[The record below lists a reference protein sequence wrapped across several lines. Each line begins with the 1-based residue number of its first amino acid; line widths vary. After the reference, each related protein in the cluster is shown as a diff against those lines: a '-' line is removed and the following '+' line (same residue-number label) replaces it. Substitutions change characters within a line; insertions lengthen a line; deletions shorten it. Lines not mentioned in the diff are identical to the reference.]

1 MKRVAENQLTKDDHD
16 DDDDDV
22 QEVDQLSEGFKKAD
36 ESVLAKRPIRALP
49 KRTLGG
55 PAAKAA
61 SFNGFATSPT
71 PSSSADKETPPPPKF
86 AGFAGFG
93 AGSSAASNPFTFSVQ
108 PPSIAAPP
116 TSVFGFAAS
125 DTGFRPQSNSKPVQP
140 AFGPDTSNGTSSFAS
155 DATKPAGHE
164 RTDAA
169 SLKYYKSLR
178 GLNVSFLSVISKEI
192 EQDPFIDV
200 AGLLESYK
208 NLRMS
213 VQSEFDNALK
223 LGGTP
228 SHTPEP
234 SSIFAST
241 PAPQFAMPKPPTT
254 FSTLLAPPPAPI
266 KPPST
271 SDSAFTFGATSV
283 KTSGFSLPSSGSSS
297 STLAPFG
304 FTPKTNE
311 PSSSSS
317 ASVSEPPKSY
327 FSFGSSKFDDT
338 SPPKVSSLAFTPTPS
353 AKPSSE
359 SSANALETTLAPA
372 GPSSLPASGSSV
384 FGSTSAA
391 PNFFTSSKTSSTS
404 TDTSVKTA
412 TVFGS
417 SSVFG
422 SSGDT
427 GKFSLFSTSTT
438 SSTSATSHVLDGGD
452 ETAKGPG
459 TSLFDGNKFGNI
471 SGNAFSSEKSMGLFG
486 AGYPQKPSTFS
497 FGKPAGS
504 IGNPVGFIFGAPT
517 SKVGD
522 SGSAG
527 SSKPPTGL
535 GVTAKLPED
544 TLSPPSTEKSSE
556 STPQPESIEENIA
569 AEDDTPKLLSTSSHD
584 EEGEGEEDEETMYAV
599 RCKLFKLTKTDDNQE
614 WKDLGIGMFRLKKHK
629 ETNVRRVLM
638 RNGNTG
644 KILINFRLYAG
655 LRLSLAKTS
664 LSFVGHDNGAPASYR
679 IRVKTDEQ
687 ASELKMAIEG
697 EIAALQASSS

>member
-93 AGSSAASNPFTFSVQ
+93 AGSSAASNPFTFT
-108 PPSIAAPP
+108 APP
-116 TSVFGFAAS
+116 T
-125 DTGFRPQSNSKPVQP
+125 PQSNSKPVQP

-200 AGLLESYK
+200 A
-208 NLRMS
+208 

-317 ASVSEPPKSY
+317 ASVSEPPN
-327 FSFGSSKFDDT
+327 SKFDDT

-412 TVFGS
+412 T
-417 SSVFG
+417 
-422 SSGDT
+422 
-427 GKFSLFSTSTT
+427 
-438 SSTSATSHVLDGGD
+438 
-452 ETAKGPG
+452 
-459 TSLFDGNKFGNI
+459 
-471 SGNAFSSEKSMGLFG
+471 
-486 AGYPQKPSTFS
+486 KPSTFS